1 LDLDLDALLS
11 NGSLNVMRFVC
22 LLLLIELFFGILD
35 ETLLVALFFG
45 EGYTLTATF
54 ATRIPWITI
63 HFTEGLSSALSV

>member
-45 EGYTLTATF
+45 EG
-54 ATRIPWITI
+54 
-63 HFTEGLSSALSV
+63 